1 MDSSSVVVDLA
12 NLQWWQ
18 ALIGLITV
26 LGLSPAPW
34 LLGLASGKIQFSAP
48 AQKTYTERIQDL
60 DEHHKQ
66 VEAIQVERYA
76 DLKESRNYYRDAFNA
91 EHDRANKATETV
103 AEVLDAIKAIN
114 HVMSSIN
121 LAAEEVASDQR

>member
-1 MDSSSVVVDLA
+1 MDSSPVVVDLA

-48 AQKTYTERIQDL
+48 AQKTYDERIQDM

-66 VEAIQVERYA
+66 VEAIHVERYT

-103 AEVLDAIKAIN
+103 AEVLDAIKATN
-114 HVMSSIN
+114 HVMSSITQ
-121 LAAEEVASDQR
+121 AAEEVASDKR

>member
-1 MDSSSVVVDLA
+1 MGSSPVVVDLA

-34 LLGLASGKIQFSAP
+34 LLGLASGKIQFSTP
-48 AQKTYTERIQDL
+48 AQKIYADRIQDL

-66 VEAIQVERYA
+66 VEAIQAERYA
-76 DLKESRNYYRDAFNA
+76 DLKESRNYYRDAFNT

-103 AEVLDAIKAIN
+103 AEVLDAIKATN

-121 LAAEEVASDQR
+121 IAAEEVASDQR

>member
-1 MDSSSVVVDLA
+1 MDSSPVMVDLA

-60 DEHHKQ
+60 DEHHKH

-76 DLKESRNYYRDAFNA
+76 DLKESRNYYRDAFNT

-103 AEVLDAIKAIN
+103 AEVLDAIKATN
-114 HVMSSIN
+114 HVMSSITI
-121 LAAEEVASDQR
+121 AAEEVAK

>member
-1 MDSSSVVVDLA
+1 MGSSPVVVDLA

-48 AQKTYTERIQDL
+48 AQKTYSERIQDM

-66 VEAIQVERYA
+66 VEGIQAERYA
-76 DLKESRNYYRDAFNA
+76 DLKESRNYYRDAFNT

-103 AEVLDAIKAIN
+103 AEVLDAIKATN

-121 LAAEEVASDQR
+121 IAAEEVASDQR

>member
-1 MDSSSVVVDLA
+1 MDSSPVVVDLA

-48 AQKTYTERIQDL
+48 AQKTYAERIQDM

-66 VEAIQVERYA
+66 VEGIQAERYA
-76 DLKESRNYYRDAFNA
+76 DLRESRNYYRDAFNT

-103 AEVLDAIKAIN
+103 AEVLDAIKATN
-114 HVMSSIN
+114 HVMSSITQ
-121 LAAEEVASDQR
+121 AAEEVASDQR

>member
-1 MDSSSVVVDLA
+1 MDSSPVVVDLA

-48 AQKTYTERIQDL
+48 AQKAYAERIQDM

-66 VEAIQVERYA
+66 VEGIQAERYA
-76 DLKESRNYYRDAFNA
+76 DLKESRNYYRDAFNT

-103 AEVLDAIKAIN
+103 AEVLDAIKATN
-114 HVMSSIN
+114 HVMSSITQ
-121 LAAEEVASDQR
+121 AAEEVASDQR